1 MANPVCRICTFSVS
15 EVFSA
20 NLLKKYSVKYFQCS
34 KCGYVQTE
42 DPFWLE
48 EAYYSSINDSDTGMM
63 MRNLWHRN
71 VTTTLIYF
79 LFNTKG
85 QFLDYGG
92 GYGVFVR
99 LMRDIGFDYY
109 WQDKY
114 RENLFAQGFENTKI

>member
-1 MANPVCRICTFSVS
+1 
-15 EVFSA
+15 
-20 NLLKKYSVKYFQCS
+20 
-34 KCGYVQTE
+34 
-42 DPFWLE
+42 
-48 EAYYSSINDSDTGMM
+48 MM

-85 QFLDYGG
+85 QFLDYGV

-114 RENLFAQGFENTKI
+114 W

>member
-1 MANPVCRICTFSVS
+1 MTNLDCRICSFSAQ
-15 EVFSA
+15 EVFSS
-20 NLLKKYSVKYFQCS
+20 NLLNKYIVKYFQCS

-42 DPFWLE
+42 TPFWLE
-48 EAYYSSINDSDTGMM
+48 EAYAKSINDSDTGMM
-63 MRNLWHRN
+63 MRSLWHRN
-71 VTTTLIYF
+71 VASTLIY
-79 LFNTKG
+79 LFFDKNGK
-85 QFLDYGG
+85 FLDYGG

>member
-1 MANPVCRICTFSVS
+1 
-15 EVFSA
+15 
-20 NLLKKYSVKYFQCS
+20 
-34 KCGYVQTE
+34 
-42 DPFWLE
+42 
-48 EAYYSSINDSDTGMM
+48 MM

-85 QFLDYGG
+85 QFLDYGV

-99 LMRDIGFDYY
+99 LMRDIGFDYF

-114 RENLFAQGFENTKI
+114 TENLFAQGFENTKI

>member
-1 MANPVCRICTFSVS
+1 MFW
-15 EVFSA
+15 
-20 NLLKKYSVKYFQCS
+20 
-34 KCGYVQTE
+34 CGYVQTE

-48 EAYYSSINDSDTGMM
+48 ESYYSSINDSDTGMM
-63 MRNLWHRN
+63 MRNLWHMN

-114 RENLFAQGFENTKI
+114 TENLFAQGFENTKI